1 MTQDGPTPAA
11 TPPWP
16 ARLSLRARLL
26 AVAVGL
32 LVVALVLT
40 GAATL
45 TVLRGVLLDQ
55 VDANLADVAT
65 NRPLL
70 DSLVRTDERDPG
82 RPGAPTEY
90 VVRVSTA
97 DGSLVLLTTSPML
110 GDDRGPVFEDLDLE
124 TVQRRNGLPS
134 TVAGG
139 GAARWRVVAVPVNV
153 QTPQGAGPGTVAIA
167 LPLDGVDD
175 TVQRLRNR
183 FLLIGVVVVS
193 ACALLGWLAVRRAFR
208 PLREVETVTT
218 AFGEGDTSRRVQH
231 DWPGTEVGR
240 LGSSVNAM
248 LDSIETTLAA
258 REASEN
264 RMRRFVADAS
274 HELRTPLAAVRG
286 FAELYRQGA
295 VSRPDDVART
305 FSRIEGE
312 SRRMGGLVDDLL
324 LLARLDEQRPLR
336 FDEVDLVVLAADA
349 VHDAGA
355 LAPDR
360 EVRLTGLHGAPT
372 PGSARTSGD
381 EPRLR
386 QVLSNLVANAV
397 RHTPEGTAVEVG
409 VGTRSGWALW
419 QVRDHGPGISAED
432 AERVFERFFRADSSR
447 HRSGGGGS
455 GLGLAIVAAV
465 AHAHGG
471 AARVVPTSGGGATF
485 EVAVPGLVA
494 AAPDGPDDD
503 YARPGSDARPSSQV
517 SPRSDAGPPQA
528 RGLE

>member
-1 MTQDGPTPAA
+1 MTDDTRMTDDTGRTT

-16 ARLSLRARLL
+16 GRLSLRARLL

-55 VDANLADVAT
+55 VDQQLTRVTSNPRAVED
-65 NRPLL
+65 
-70 DSLVRTDERDPG
+70 LVLGEGIGPG
-82 RPGAPTEY
+82 SEALPSDY
-90 VVRVSTA
+90 VVQISTGDGRVLRTFGSTFRDGGSEPRGGRTA
-97 DGSLVLLTTSPML
+97 DEVAAMDGDPFTVGSGTGTT
-110 GDDRGPVFEDLDLE
+110 
-124 TVQRRNGLPS
+124 
-134 TVAGG
+134 
-139 GAARWRVVAVPVNV
+139 RWRVVAIPVTVNRAD
-153 QTPQGAGPGTVAIA
+153 GSVAIA

-183 FLLIGVVVVS
+183 FLLIGLVVVT

-208 PLREVETVTT
+208 PLREVEDVAT

-248 LDSIETTLAA
+248 LDRIESTLAA

-295 VSRPDDVART
+295 VSTPDDVSRT

-312 SRRMGGLVDDLL
+312 SRRMGGLVEDLL
-324 LLARLDEQRPLR
+324 LLARLDEQRPMR
-336 FDEVDLVVLAADA
+336 FDDVDLVVLAADA
-349 VHDAGA
+349 THDARA

-360 EVRLTGLHGAPT
+360 TVLLTGLDGDGG
-372 PGSARTSGD
+372 PGRARTTGD
-381 EPRLR
+381 DARLR

-397 RHTPEGTAVEVG
+397 RHTPEGTPIEVG
-409 VGTRSGWALW
+409 VGTRDGWAIW
-419 QVRDHGPGISAED
+419 QVRDHGPGIGPDD
-432 AERVFERFFRADSSR
+432 AERVFERFFRSDSSR
-447 HRSGGGGS
+447 QRTTGGGS
-455 GLGLAIVAAV
+455 GLGLAIVSAV

-471 AARVVPTSGGGATF
+471 AARVVPTPGGGATF
-485 EVAVPGLVA
+485 EVALPGRG
-494 AAPDGPDDD
+494 APGDELTG
-503 YARPGSDARPSSQV
+503 GSQV
-517 SPRSDAGPPQA
+517 
-528 RGLE
+528 